1 MDKDIKNLIAPSA
14 IKINPNSI
22 QVGQYLARTI
32 FVISYPKYLSTNWFS
47 PIITLDRELNVS
59 LFISPL
65 STPDILKKLK
75 KKSAGIQVKM
85 DEEEDKGN
93 VRNPKLEEA
102 LSNIETLRNNLQTGT
117 EKLFQFGLY
126 VTFWAQN
133 ESELDK
139 IQTEIE
145 SILNQQMIY
154 TKVATFQQEEG
165 FNSTLPINQDC
176 LSINSSMDT
185 QSISSLFPFVS
196 VSLTDDDGVL
206 YGINRHNN
214 SLIILDRFKL
224 PNANSAVFGKS
235 GGGKSYAAKLEIL
248 RSLMLGIDV
257 IVIDPENEYQYLA
270 ETIGG
275 TYIKVSLSSPH
286 HINPFDLP
294 KKIRGISSTDILH
307 SNIAYLSGLI
317 KMMVGQLTP
326 EEDSILD
333 KAIIAAYTSK
343 NIILGKE
350 ESADYPPPVLA
361 DLQTVLNNMSG
372 GSSLAARLEKYTR
385 GSYANIFNQ
394 PTNIKLNNQL
404 VVFCIRDLEEELRPL
419 AMYVILHY
427 VWNVVRGELK
437 KRILVVDEAWVMMK
451 HEDAAAFL
459 FGIAKRCRKY
469 YLGLT
474 TITQDVADF
483 INSKYGYPILSNSSM
498 QMLFR
503 QSPTSIDILQ
513 KTFNLT
519 NQERYLLLETRIGEG
534 ILFAGL
540 EHVAMKVVASYTEDQ
555 IVTSNPAQILLREEA
570 EREKKNKSE

>member
-196 VSLTDDDGVL
+196 VSLTDNDGVL

-214 SLIILDRFKL
+214 GLIILDRFKYPML
-224 PNANSAVFGKS
+224 
-235 GGGKSYAAKLEIL
+235 IL
-248 RSLMLGIDV
+248 LF
-257 IVIDPENEYQYLA
+257 LA
-270 ETIGG
+270 
-275 TYIKVSLSSPH
+275 
-286 HINPFDLP
+286 
-294 KKIRGISSTDILH
+294 
-307 SNIAYLSGLI
+307 
-317 KMMVGQLTP
+317 
-326 EEDSILD
+326 
-333 KAIIAAYTSK
+333 
-343 NIILGKE
+343 
-350 ESADYPPPVLA
+350 
-361 DLQTVLNNMSG
+361 
-372 GSSLAARLEKYTR
+372 
-385 GSYANIFNQ
+385 
-394 PTNIKLNNQL
+394 
-404 VVFCIRDLEEELRPL
+404 
-419 AMYVILHY
+419 
-427 VWNVVRGELK
+427 
-437 KRILVVDEAWVMMK
+437 
-451 HEDAAAFL
+451 
-459 FGIAKRCRKY
+459 
-469 YLGLT
+469 
-474 TITQDVADF
+474 
-483 INSKYGYPILSNSSM
+483 
-498 QMLFR
+498 
-503 QSPTSIDILQ
+503 
-513 KTFNLT
+513 
-519 NQERYLLLETRIGEG
+519 
-534 ILFAGL
+534 
-540 EHVAMKVVASYTEDQ
+540 
-555 IVTSNPAQILLREEA
+555 NPAVENRMPP
-570 EREKKNKSE
+570 N

>member
-165 FNSTLPINQDC
+165 FNSTLPINQDR

>member
-165 FNSTLPINQDC
+165 FNSTLPINQDR

-333 KAIIAAYTSK
+333 KAIIAAYASK

>member
-165 FNSTLPINQDC
+165 FNSTLPINQDR

-333 KAIIAAYTSK
+333 KAIIAAYASK
-343 NIILGKE
+343 NITLGKE

-498 QMLFR
+498 QILFR

>member
-165 FNSTLPINQDC
+165 FNSTLPINQDR

-317 KMMVGQLTP
+317 KMMVGRLTP

-333 KAIIAAYTSK
+333 KAIIAAYASK

-503 QSPTSIDILQ
+503 QSPTNIDTLQ

>member
-165 FNSTLPINQDC
+165 FNSTLPINQDR

-317 KMMVGQLTP
+317 KMMVGRLTP

-498 QMLFR
+498 QILFR

>member
-165 FNSTLPINQDC
+165 FNSTLPINQDR

-498 QMLFR
+498 QILFR

>member
-165 FNSTLPINQDC
+165 FNSTLPINQDR

-317 KMMVGQLTP
+317 KMMVGRLTP

-333 KAIIAAYTSK
+333 KAIIAAYASK

-498 QMLFR
+498 QILFR

>member
-317 KMMVGQLTP
+317 KMMVGRLTP

-498 QMLFR
+498 QILFR

>member
-498 QMLFR
+498 QILFR